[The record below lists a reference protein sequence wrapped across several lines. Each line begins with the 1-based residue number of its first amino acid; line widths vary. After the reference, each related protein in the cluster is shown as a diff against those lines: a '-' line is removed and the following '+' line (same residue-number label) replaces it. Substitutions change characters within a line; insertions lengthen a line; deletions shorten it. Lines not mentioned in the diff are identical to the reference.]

1 MTATLLAA
9 GLAAL
14 AVGLLAG
21 GAQGGADPRAA
32 LSRAAPVGARGS
44 GARRGL
50 PRGIAGWLGRP
61 AGLAGTTAAGGLLLA
76 GPVAGLLAAAVAL
89 AARAGARERARATVA
104 RRDHQRAVEAVQAL
118 GAELRSGRTPGEAL
132 EVAGEVATGE
142 VGTALR
148 RAAQAASLGGEVPAA
163 LLSTDRCALLCSL
176 AACWR
181 VCSGTGSGLAAAV
194 ERLADGL
201 AADADRQRALEAEL
215 AGPRASAGLL
225 ALLPIAG
232 VALSAGLGAD
242 PLRVLLHTPVGSAC
256 LVAGA
261 SLDLV
266 GLLWTRALVRRA
278 ATA

>member
-14 AVGLLAG
+14 AVALLAG
-21 GAQGGADPRAA
+21 GAQGGAGAREA
-32 LSRAAPVGARGS
+32 LARAAPVGAGESRVGS
-44 GARRGL
+44 AL
-50 PRGIAGWLGRP
+50 PRDVARWLGRP
-61 AGLAGTTAAGGLLLA
+61 AGVAGTAAVGGLLLA
-76 GPVAGLLAAAVAL
+76 GPVAALLAAAGALVAP
-89 AARAGARERARATVA
+89 AALRERARATTA
-104 RRDHQRAVEAVQAL
+104 RRDHQRAVEAVYAL
-118 GAELRSGRTPGEAL
+118 GAELRSGRTPVEAL
-132 EVAGEVATGE
+132 GAAGEVATGA

-201 AADADRQRALEAEL
+201 AADADRRRALEAEL

-225 ALLPIAG
+225 ALLPVAG

-261 SLDLV
+261 SLDLL